1 MEKEKILR
9 QLEEKL
15 LPSVKNLDEGQ
26 ANEHDFFPA
35 LLWLLLE
42 KIKDS
47 ENQLKTSISTNRDGF
62 KQTVNYIVTK
72 NQDLQKEINQII
84 DKDIQKN
91 EEFKS
96 YFNIEIEKLSKKI
109 EEQEFK
115 SSKHFKWILGFC
127 VFQFI
132 VLTSLI
138 AFILMKSL

>member
-1 MEKEKILR
+1 MEKEKILQ

-15 LPSVKNLDEGQ
+15 LPFVEHLHEGQ

-35 LLWLLLE
+35 LLWMLLE

-47 ENQLKTSISTNRDGF
+47 ENQLNASINSNREGF
-62 KQTVNYIVTK
+62 KQTANYIVTK
-72 NQDLQKEINQII
+72 NQDLQKETNQII

-91 EEFKS
+91 EELKN
-96 YFNIEIEKLSKKI
+96 YFAIEIEKLFKKT
-109 EEQEFK
+109 EEQEVK
-115 SSKHFKWILGFC
+115 NSKHFKWILGLG